1 MLELLRDSCYF
12 LYPLSYPQFR
22 HNLWHSWAFTI
33 IMLRYFVRERILRHF
48 DNISSVLHCLV
59 TGGYLDCMSEQIK
72 RPFYKDAL
80 ESFTSMCMGRR
91 KKKYEKF
98 CCEKYGSWAR
108 WVKDKIPK
116 SWTNTRRTELW
127 RLEVIKLPK

>member
-1 MLELLRDSCYF
+1 M
-12 LYPLSYPQFR
+12 
-22 HNLWHSWAFTI
+22 
-33 IMLRYFVRERILRHF
+33 
-48 DNISSVLHCLV
+48 LHCLV

-108 WVKDKIPK
+108 WVKTK
-116 SWTNTRRTELW
+116 SLKVGLTLGGQSYGD
-127 RLEVIKLPK
+127 LKS